1 MKFDWLEY
9 NRKEMERFF
18 RIRHLL
24 VHRSG
29 RQRDDTDVAVT
40 YDILADPVN
49 AIHALV
55 GSIFD
60 SIFITLGGEMRN
72 RQPERDLSEVFSKG
86 VVRASF
92 KLSD

>member
-1 MKFDWLEY
+1 M
-9 NRKEMERFF
+9 
-18 RIRHLL
+18 
-24 VHRSG
+24 
-29 RQRDDTDVAVT
+29 AVT

-49 AIHALV
+49 AIHTLV

-92 KLSD
+92 KLSDLARLLKSREESKPFEGIEMPTL